1 MFHAHTYRCRLR
13 RSWRASVLVPAVA
26 MALMLP
32 ATPAH
37 ASCDPNANGIANSN
51 GTAAVA
57 APPACP
63 PANGRPAGDG
73 TGRKSG

>member
-1 MFHAHTYRCRLR
+1 MFHAHTYRCRWLR
-13 RSWRASVLVPAVA
+13 TWRASVLVPAVG

-37 ASCDPNANGIANSN
+37 ASCIPNANGIANSN

-57 APPACP
+57 APPA
-63 PANGRPAGDG
+63 NGRPAGDAK
-73 TGRKSG
+73 GRKSG

>member
-1 MFHAHTYRCRLR
+1 MFHANTYHSLR
-13 RSWRASVLVPAVA
+13 RHFRTSVLLSSVG

-37 ASCDPNANGIANSN
+37 ASCVPTASGIANSD
-51 GTAAVA
+51 GTAAI
-57 APPACP
+57 APTAACP
-63 PANGRPAGDG
+63 PAYGQPAGDG